1 MFKPVF
7 CDRMTWRSATEL
19 GLSELAIGSI
29 VPASGAAGLA
39 LGAWALRKSGMP
51 AIQIA
56 ERSVAFF
63 TIKSAANFVAVAVL
77 GVLMFL
83 GLGPVALAAADDP
96 PGSLGD
102 PGDRVRRRA
111 AADAARA
118 RAARAPRPKWAQ
130 FAKFVGATG
139 EGVRQAGH
147 VLRRGDP
154 RVIAGSL
161 GYWFFDNLVL
171 WATFHAVGTTPPFTV
186 VLMAYL
192 IGQLGGLLPIPGGI
206 GGIDGGLIGT
216 FIVYGVAAA
225 PTAAAVLAYRL
236 ILFWLPLAVGAVAF
250 NNLRRGFNDPSRP
263 DLCAPIPM
271 RRILIARIWAFVAI
285 ALVMHRRARS
295 RHGAR
300 HAQRAAVRPPRGA
313 RDVARR
319 LHRAARLDGGV
330 GARRGRDDP
339 HVRGRVHGAEARR
352 RRVPDLARHRGAAHG
367 GRHAS
372 PPRRPVDGARGFRQG
387 VTSNLANPK
396 IAVLFTSLLPQ
407 FVEPGAP
414 LLVPFLVLGR
424 SSSR

>member
-1 MFKPVF
+1 VAFEGLSCVSYVVMFKPIF

-19 GLSELAIGSI
+19 GFSELAIGSL

-83 GLGPVALAAADDP
+83 GLGPSLSPLLTILPAALSTLAITGVILLP
-96 PGSLGD
+96 
-102 PGDRVRRRA
+102 RVLHEPERLARRG
-111 AADAARA
+111 
-118 RAARAPRPKWAQ
+118 PKWAA
-130 FAKFVGATG
+130 FAKFVGAAG
-139 EGVRQAGH
+139 DGLVQAGH
-147 VLRRGDP
+147 VLRRGDV

-236 ILFWLPLAVGAVAF
+236 ILFWLPLAVGAIAF
-250 NNLRRGFNDPSRP
+250 NNLRKGLNDPERP
-263 DLCAPIPM
+263 DLCAPIP
-271 RRILIARIWAFVAI
+271 VQ
-285 ALVMHRRARS
+285 S
-295 RHGAR
+295 
-300 HAQRAAVRPPRGA
+300 
-313 RDVARR
+313 
-319 LHRAARLDGGV
+319 
-330 GARRGRDDP
+330 
-339 HVRGRVHGAEARR
+339 
-352 RRVPDLARHRGAAHG
+352 
-367 GRHAS
+367 
-372 PPRRPVDGARGFRQG
+372 
-387 VTSNLANPK
+387 
-396 IAVLFTSLLPQ
+396 
-407 FVEPGAP
+407 
-414 LLVPFLVLGR
+414 
-424 SSSR
+424 

>member
-1 MFKPVF
+1 MQQVHVEYLQPPEPLEESVDEHQLRKRALQAFAGLLAIALIALFAPGLGEVRSKLGDADPGWLVAAVVLEGLSCASYVVMFKPVF

-51 AIQIA
+51 GIQIA
-56 ERSVAFF
+56 QRSVAFF
-63 TIKSAANFVAVAVL
+63 TIKSGANFVAVAVL

-83 GLGPVALAAADDP
+83 GLGPSLSPLLTILPASLATLAIAFVVVLP
-96 PGSLGD
+96 RILHEPERLA
-102 PGDRVRRRA
+102 RRG
-111 AADAARA
+111 
-118 RAARAPRPKWAQ
+118 PKWAA

-225 PTAAAVLAYRL
+225 PTTAAVLAYRL
-236 ILFWLPLAVGAVAF
+236 ILFWLPLAVGAIAF
-250 NNLRRGFNDPSRP
+250 NNLNRGFKDQSRP
-263 DLCAPIPM
+263 DLCAPIP
-271 RRILIARIWAFVAI
+271 ARA
-285 ALVMHRRARS
+285 
-295 RHGAR
+295 
-300 HAQRAAVRPPRGA
+300 
-313 RDVARR
+313 
-319 LHRAARLDGGV
+319 
-330 GARRGRDDP
+330 
-339 HVRGRVHGAEARR
+339 
-352 RRVPDLARHRGAAHG
+352 
-367 GRHAS
+367 
-372 PPRRPVDGARGFRQG
+372 
-387 VTSNLANPK
+387 T
-396 IAVLFTSLLPQ
+396 
-407 FVEPGAP
+407 
-414 LLVPFLVLGR
+414 
-424 SSSR
+424 

>member
-1 MFKPVF
+1 MQQVHVEYLEPAEPLEESVDSHQLRRRALQAFAGLLVLALIALFAPGLGEVRTKLGDADPAWLAAAVVLEGLSCASYVVMFKPVF

-51 AIQIA
+51 GIQIA
-56 ERSVAFF
+56 HRSDAFF
-63 TIKSAANFVAVAVL
+63 TIKSGANFVAVAVL

-83 GLGPVALAAADDP
+83 GLGPSLSPLLTILPAVLAMLAIAFVVILP
-96 PGSLGD
+96 RILHEPERLA
-102 PGDRVRRRA
+102 RRG
-111 AADAARA
+111 
-118 RAARAPRPKWAQ
+118 PKWAA

-216 FIVYGVAAA
+216 FVVYGVAAA
-225 PTAAAVLAYRL
+225 PTTAAVLAYRL
-236 ILFWLPLAVGAVAF
+236 ILFWLPLAVGAIAF
-250 NNLRRGFNDPSRP
+250 QNLNRGFKDQSRP
-263 DLCAPIPM
+263 DLCAPIP
-271 RRILIARIWAFVAI
+271 A
-285 ALVMHRRARS
+285 
-295 RHGAR
+295 
-300 HAQRAAVRPPRGA
+300 RAA
-313 RDVARR
+313 
-319 LHRAARLDGGV
+319 
-330 GARRGRDDP
+330 
-339 HVRGRVHGAEARR
+339 
-352 RRVPDLARHRGAAHG
+352 
-367 GRHAS
+367 
-372 PPRRPVDGARGFRQG
+372 
-387 VTSNLANPK
+387 
-396 IAVLFTSLLPQ
+396 
-407 FVEPGAP
+407 
-414 LLVPFLVLGR
+414 
-424 SSSR
+424 